1 MAILLAVELL
11 DELVGGTRAAAW
23 PLIRDDLGL
32 SYAEVGLVL
41 AVPGFVGS
49 ALDPAVGALGDTR
62 HRRLLVVAGGVV
74 FALSAALAAVSIG
87 FWTLLVALVIGN
99 PATGAFVSL
108 AQAKLMDLEPA
119 RRERSM
125 AWWTLAG
132 SVGYVAGPLLLATAV
147 WSGLGW
153 RGLSFALALV
163 ALPVVVVVRRVPL
176 VPAGALGAR
185 RALGGALG
193 ELRRWGV
200 VRWLLVLEAA
210 DLLLDVLHG
219 FLALYLVDVA
229 GLDAVEAAVAVGV
242 WTGAGLVGDA
252 LLVPLL
258 RVVDGR
264 TYLRISAGAAL
275 IAYPAFLLVPGI
287 APKLVLLAVLGLV
300 NSGWYALPK
309 AGLYGSLPGRSGA
322 VVAVG
327 GVGGLVGSAV
337 PLLLGVAAGSVGLG
351 PTMWLLL
358 AAPVALLALV
368 PAADSTRKTG

>member
-1 MAILLAVELL
+1 
-11 DELVGGTRAAAW
+11 
-23 PLIRDDLGL
+23 
-32 SYAEVGLVL
+32 
-41 AVPGFVGS
+41 
-49 ALDPAVGALGDTR
+49 
-62 HRRLLVVAGGVV
+62 
-74 FALSAALAAVSIG
+74 
-87 FWTLLVALVIGN
+87 
-99 PATGAFVSL
+99 
-108 AQAKLMDLEPA
+108 
-119 RRERSM
+119 
-125 AWWTLAG
+125 
-132 SVGYVAGPLLLATAV
+132 
-147 WSGLGW
+147 
-153 RGLSFALALV
+153 LSFALALV

-185 RALGGALG
+185 RALRGALG

-229 GLDAVEAAVAVGV
+229 GLDAAEAAVAVGV

-275 IAYPAFLLVPGI
+275 VAYPAFLVVPGI
-287 APKLVLLAVLGLV
+287 APKLVLLAALGLV

-322 VVAVG
+322 AVAVG

-337 PLLLGVAAGSVGLG
+337 PLLLGLAAGSVGLG